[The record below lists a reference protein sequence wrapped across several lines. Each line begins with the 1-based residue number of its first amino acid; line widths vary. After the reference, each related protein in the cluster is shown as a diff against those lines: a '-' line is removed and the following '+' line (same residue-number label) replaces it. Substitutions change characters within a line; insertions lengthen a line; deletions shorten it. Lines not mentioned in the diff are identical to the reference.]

1 MKTRNIFGLAAVAI
15 MVIACGSNSS
25 KRDKRNV
32 ISQSDKVEQRE
43 ERNTNSV
50 TLPNFTQNDISGQ
63 PVDLHKAI
71 SGNKVTLIDFWASW
85 CGPCRAEMPNV
96 KACYEKYKD
105 KGFSIVGISF
115 DQDLQ
120 AWKDATTQLGITWPQ
135 LSDLKGWQCKAA
147 EVYYIRS
154 IPSTILFSPDG
165 KVIATNLR
173 GDELGDKLA
182 ELLDK

>member
-1 MKTRNIFGLAAVAI
+1 
-15 MVIACGSNSS
+15 
-25 KRDKRNV
+25 
-32 ISQSDKVEQRE
+32 
-43 ERNTNSV
+43 
-50 TLPNFTQNDISGQ
+50 
-63 PVDLHKAI
+63 
-71 SGNKVTLIDFWASW
+71 
-85 CGPCRAEMPNV
+85 MPNV

-115 DQDLQ
+115 DKDLQ
-120 AWKDATTQLGITWPQ
+120 VWKDATSQLVITWPQ